1 MKVALISLD
10 QEWEDKQANLEHCRA
25 LASRAATMGAE
36 FLVFPEMTLTGF
48 TMHSTQVA
56 EAGSDSPTIRAFA
69 DLSRQLG
76 VHVAFGVVLTGQEK
90 PRNCLVVVDPAG
102 VEVASYAKIH
112 PFSHVG
118 EDDHFEGGDCLVAV
132 AVGDLR
138 VGLTVC
144 YDLRFP
150 ELYTALAPGCDAIL
164 VIANWPGSRIGHWH
178 ALLRARAID
187 GQCFVIAVNRT
198 GTDRNDIEYPAS
210 SQVLDPRGER
220 MNAVLADGCI
230 ALYDVCRGTVEDY
243 RQAFP
248 TLRDR
253 RPSLYVRFSSAP
265 GPAGPDSTTE
275 DWA

>member
-10 QEWEDKQANLEHCRA
+10 QEWEDKQANLEHCRV
-25 LASRAATMGAE
+25 LAGRAATMGAE

-48 TMHSTQVA
+48 TMNAAQVA
-56 EAGSDSPTIRAFA
+56 EPASDSATVRAFA
-69 DLSRQLG
+69 ALSRQLG
-76 VHVAFGVVLTGQEK
+76 VHVAFGVVLTGEKK

-102 VEVASYAKIH
+102 AEVANYAKIH

-118 EDDHFEGGDCLVAV
+118 EDAHFEGGDRLVAV

-164 VIANWPGSRIGHWH
+164 VVANWPGARIGHWH

-198 GTDRNDIEYPAS
+198 GRDRNDIEYPAS
-210 SQVLDPRGER
+210 SQVLDPRGEGVDA
-220 MNAVLADGCI
+220 AVTDGCI
-230 ALYDVCRGTVEDY
+230 TLYDVRRGLVEDY

-253 RPSLYVRFSSAP
+253 RPSLYVHFSSRP
-265 GPAGPDSTTE
+265 GS
-275 DWA
+275 

>member
-10 QEWEDKQANLEHCRA
+10 QEWEDKQANLEHCRV
-25 LASRAATMGAE
+25 LADHAVTMGAE

-48 TMHSTQVA
+48 TMNAMRVA
-56 EAGSDSPTIRAFA
+56 EPASDSSTTRAFSE
-69 DLSRQLG
+69 LSRQLG
-76 VHVAFGVVLTGQEK
+76 VHVAFGVVLTGEEK
-90 PRNCLVVVDPAG
+90 PRNCLVVVDPSG

-118 EDDHFEGGDCLVAV
+118 EDSHFEGGDCLVAV
-132 AVGDLR
+132 AAGDLR

-164 VIANWPGSRIGHWH
+164 VVANWPGTRIGHWH
-178 ALLRARAID
+178 TLLRARAID
-187 GQCFVIAVNRT
+187 GQCFVIGVNRT
-198 GTDRNDIEYPAS
+198 GTDRNNIDYPAS
-210 SQVLDPRGER
+210 SQVLDPRGETL
-220 MNAVLADGCI
+220 NPALTDGCI
-230 ALYDVCRGTVEDY
+230 ALYDVRRGVVEDY

-253 RPSLYVRFSSAP
+253 RPSLYVRFSSVP
-265 GPAGPDSTTE
+265 GF
-275 DWA
+275 